1 MMTVLIIADNIGM
14 GGKERRMLE
23 LIKSL
28 SADPRYKI
36 ILITL
41 LDRGTGYQY
50 IHNFNITLIE
60 AHRKNKW
67 SLQPFVT
74 LWKTVK
80 KYKPDVVHAWGSLGC
95 TYILPS
101 LLFRKFTFINS
112 IIADAPAN
120 VPWYNKVYFRGQLSF
135 LFSDVILSN
144 SLAGIESYNAPRH
157 KSYCIYNGID
167 MNRFRNLP
175 DAQQLKKEL
184 GIAHFGF
191 VAGMVGV
198 FHPRKDYRTFVKAA
212 QKVIATHK
220 DVCFLLIG
228 DGQDKAAIEAMLS
241 AEDKKNIKMLG
252 KRSDVE
258 ALIQTF
264 DAGVLCTNS
273 QIHGEGVSNS
283 LIEYMSLQK
292 PALATTGGGTPEV
305 IEDGKNG
312 YLLEFGDADMLA
324 EKIIY
329 LHENPLAKLQM
340 GEAALDTIHRK
351 FLLDRMKQEFLAVY
365 QKKMPQTGY
374 KSAGA
379 LANS

>member
-28 SADPRYKI
+28 SADPKYKI
-36 ILITL
+36 VLITL
-41 LDRGTGYQY
+41 LDRGTGYKY
-50 IHNFNITLIE
+50 ISDFNITHIE

-67 SLQPFVT
+67 SLMPFVT
-74 LWKTVK
+74 LWKAVK

-95 TYILPS
+95 TYMLPS

-112 IIADAPAN
+112 IIADAPAK
-120 VPWYNKVYFRGQLSF
+120 VAWYNKVYFRGQLSF

-144 SLAGIESYNAPRH
+144 SLAGIESYNAPRY

-167 MNRFRNLP
+167 MNRFKNLP
-175 DAQQLKKEL
+175 DAKQLKKEL
-184 GIAHFGF
+184 GIEEFSF

-198 FHPRKDYRTFVKAA
+198 FHPRKDYHTYVKAA
-212 QKVIATHK
+212 QKVIASYK
-220 DVCFLLIG
+220 DICFLLVG
-228 DGQDKAAIEAMLS
+228 DGQDRNAIEAMLS
-241 AEDKKNIKMLG
+241 DADKKNIRLLG

-264 DAGVLCTNS
+264 DVGVLCTNS

-312 YLLEFGDADMLA
+312 YLLEFANADMLA
-324 EKIIY
+324 EKITY
-329 LHENPLAKLQM
+329 LYSHPVEKLKM
-340 GEAALDTIHRK
+340 GEAALDTIHQK
-351 FLLDRMKQEFLAVY
+351 FLLDRMKHEFLAVY
-365 QKKMPQTGY
+365 QKKMPQAGFRPT
-374 KSAGA
+374 GA
-379 LANS
+379 LANF